1 MQICFL
7 LMQPTPSL
15 RGVRL
20 LGALL
25 FVLGFGL
32 VTRAAPVLEQVDVFV
47 AGQDGVHEYR
57 IPGIVTSNAGTLI
70 AFCDARMRKEGD
82 PPNDIDLVMKRSTD
96 GGRTWS
102 PLRTLVDN
110 GLGAAA
116 DSCGFVDRQKGTIW
130 IFSVYAPEGVG
141 SYNAAD
147 GVTGATFQ
155 FKAITS
161 DDDGLTWSPPK
172 DFTPMMKR
180 PEWAAGSTGVGSGIQ
195 MKSGRLV
202 LPRYYADYRRPR
214 TTREVTDSF
223 VCYSDDH
230 GKTWT
235 MGGLVP
241 SSGDTNECQVV
252 ELSDGSL
259 MINMRGRIGNNR
271 KSAISKDGGATWS
284 QPVEETT
291 LVEPRCQGSIYA
303 LPAGVSGKPALIF
316 SNPASVKRENMAV
329 RLSLDEGRT
338 WSAAKTLH
346 AGPAAYSCLT
356 VLADK
361 TAGCLYENGA
371 KGPYEKITFARF
383 NAEWVSSK

>member
-1 MQICFL
+1 MKRIPFCRAPRF
-7 LMQPTPSL
+7 
-15 RGVRL
+15 VA
-20 LGALL
+20 ALL
-25 FVLGFGL
+25 FAAASHSLAN
-32 VTRAAPVLEQVDVFV
+32 AAPALLEQVDVFV
-47 AGQDGVHEYR
+47 AGQDSVHEYR

-96 GGRTWS
+96 RGRTWS

-116 DSCGFVDRQKGTIW
+116 DSCGFVDRQTGTIW

-147 GVTGATFQ
+147 GIAGATFQ

-161 DDDGLTWSPPK
+161 DDDGLTWSQPT

-195 MKSGRLV
+195 MRNGRLI
-202 LPRYYADYRRPR
+202 LPRYSADYRRPR

-230 GKTWT
+230 GKTWAI
-235 MGGLVP
+235 GGLVP

-252 ELSDGSL
+252 ERSDGSL
-259 MINMRGRIGNNR
+259 LINMRGRIGNNR
-271 KSAISKDGGATWS
+271 KSAISKDGGVTWS

-291 LVEPRCQGSIYA
+291 LVEPRCQGSIFA
-303 LPAGVSGKPALIF
+303 LPAGGAGGKPTLIF
-316 SNPASVKRENMAV
+316 SNPASLKRENLAV

-356 VLADK
+356 VLSDG
-361 TAGCLYENGA
+361 TAGCLYEAGE
-371 KGPYEKITFARF
+371 KRPYEKITFARF
-383 NAEWVSSK
+383 NQEWVAAEQ